1 MNRHIIQSVNQ
12 IGCQDRPRRQVAV
25 QRTPLLM
32 LAITLMLLAVGC
44 SQSEKASFS
53 GNEIQV
59 KRSSEKGSVKL
70 TAQLDRSSAHVA
82 EPVTLSLFAKAP
94 EGITVQF
101 PEIPESLGP
110 FDVVQS
116 TEKLDIPESEGRS
129 WMRTYRLE
137 SLSSGDKTIPAISV
151 PFIDRRS
158 GERVHDSVAS
168 QPIEVKILSLL
179 EGQADPTQFRD
190 IKGPLELHAETSEE
204 SYALAYGIVGGVIC
218 LIASAALLLWYR
230 SRRTN
235 TPQEWA
241 LVKLSELQESGL
253 LEAGN
258 THEFYCRL
266 TEIVRFYIERRF
278 NCSAPKQTTTEF
290 LSAMQTESALQ
301 DEHRAS
307 LQEFLILADM
317 VKFACLLPSDKQ
329 ARQAIEKAREFVLAT
344 AQADIDSEET
354 TEQQVAA

>member
-1 MNRHIIQSVNQ
+1 
-12 IGCQDRPRRQVAV
+12 
-25 QRTPLLM
+25 M
-32 LAITLMLLAVGC
+32 LAIILMLLAGGC
-44 SQSEKASFS
+44 SQGEKASFVA
-53 GNEIQV
+53 NEIQV
-59 KRSSEKGSVKL
+59 KRSSEKGSVQL

-110 FDVVQS
+110 FDVVQA
-116 TEKLDIPESEGRS
+116 TEKLDIPESDGRS
-129 WMRTYRLE
+129 WTRTYRLE
-137 SLSSGDKTIPAISV
+137 SLSSGDKTIPAIWV

-190 IKGPLELHAETSEE
+190 IKGPLDLRAGTVEE
-204 SYALAYGIVGGVIC
+204 SSTLAYGIVGGVIC

-230 SRRTN
+230 SRRGS

-241 LVKLSELQESGL
+241 LVKLSELQKSGL
-253 LEAGN
+253 LESGN
-258 THEFYCRL
+258 THEFYYHL
-266 TEIVRFYIERRF
+266 TDIVRFYIERRF
-278 NCSAPKQTTTEF
+278 SCSAPKQTTTEF
-290 LSAMQTESALQ
+290 LSAMQIENALQ

-307 LQEFLILADM
+307 LQEFLIFADM
-317 VKFACLLPSDKQ
+317 VKFACLHPSDKQ

-344 AQADIDSEET
+344 AQVDADSAAST
-354 TEQQVAA
+354 KQQVAA